1 MRLLL
6 RGCPQSAG
14 ASCRGQRG
22 AGSSAA
28 FLPVS
33 ERSTGQAGR
42 GRMAVARHAC
52 SKESVLSEKFII
64 VTWLD

>member
-6 RGCPQSAG
+6 QGCPQSAG
-14 ASCRGQRG
+14 ASCRLQRG

-52 SKESVLSEKFII
+52 KESVLSEKFII